1 MAAARAFVR
10 PSNRMPVPGSALCNS
25 PAGTAACASSHRK
38 VIQVTARPYGIWHN
52 CSIMSVGTKSQILDA
67 SDALKASLSELGT
80 KRYFSPDSTLFRE
93 DGNCVGVF
101 LVITGKVRLSVRS
114 LPRLDRVFS
123 GGSLLGLPS
132 TFTGHP
138 YSLTATVVADA
149 EIVHVT
155 QEEFVGLDARTT
167 GTLPGSDGDV
177 GKGSNLHPVGAG
189 PTAKRSR
196 HQQVSLDDGLKRCVS
211 RPFR

>member
-1 MAAARAFVR
+1 
-10 PSNRMPVPGSALCNS
+10 MPVPGSSLCKS
-25 PAGTAACASSHRK
+25 PAGTATCASSHRK

-101 LVITGKVRLSVRS
+101 LVVTGKVRLSVRS

-155 QEEFVGLDARTT
+155 QEEFVGLMRERPELCREATEMLGREVTFIQSALAQRRKEAST
-167 GTLPGSDGDV
+167 
-177 GKGSNLHPVGAG
+177 
-189 PTAKRSR
+189 SR
-196 HQQVSLDDGLKRCVS
+196 FPLTMA
-211 RPFR
+211 